1 MATATQTGTTQ
12 IRVASPTGPVTRT
25 ILRTPLRDALPS
37 EIPIIDVSPIFSS
50 SLEDRKSVAQQVRN
64 AATNTGFFYI
74 KNHGVPN
81 HVTQESYNAA
91 LEFFR
96 QDVDKKNEAS
106 ITKSARYNGYRA
118 PDTQRVNPDEGIDVR
133 ESFSIT
139 YDPRIDTE
147 VNKVQ
152 EIPENVMEYIRM
164 EEGHWENTSNLP
176 NFKCSV
182 INHYQSCLSLARALT
197 RTFALS
203 LDLPETAFDSK
214 VVYPDAGINMNYYPP
229 IPNNQSLTPTDP
241 NARVSIGSHTD
252 FPVFTI
258 LWQDNVGGLQVLSR
272 DGQWINAKPIPDTF
286 VVNIADC
293 LQRITNDKYVSTIH
307 RAQNWSG
314 KERVSIGF
322 FWGFGFHE
330 TCAVLDNCLAPGEK
344 KKYEDINCWEWLK
357 KRVYDMTQL
366 DEECK
371 KSS

>member
-1 MATATQTGTTQ
+1 MATVTETTH

-25 ILRTPLRDALPS
+25 VLRTPLRDALPS
-37 EIPIIDVSPIFSS
+37 EIPIIDVSSIFSS
-50 SLEDRKSVAQQVRN
+50 SLEDRQYVAQQVRN

-74 KNHGVPN
+74 KNHGVPSN
-81 HVTQESYNAA
+81 ITEESYQAA
-91 LEFFR
+91 LDFFR
-96 QDVDKKNEAS
+96 QDVDTKNEVS

-139 YDPRIDTE
+139 YDPRNDNQ
-147 VNKVQ
+147 VKNVQ
-152 EIPENVMEYIRM
+152 DVPAHVMEYIRM
-164 EEGHWENTSNLP
+164 EEGHWEGTKTVP
-176 NFKCSV
+176 NFKNALL
-182 INHYQSCLSLARALT
+182 NHYQSCLSLARALT

-203 LDLPETAFDSK
+203 LHLPETAFDSK
-214 VVYPDAGINMNYYPP
+214 VVYPDAGLNMNYYPP
-229 IPNNQSLTPTDP
+229 IPNSPTLAPTDP

-258 LWQDNVGGLQVLSR
+258 LWQDNVGGLQVLNR
-272 DGQWINAKPIPDTF
+272 EGQWINAKPIPDTL

-314 KERVSIGF
+314 RERVSIGF

-330 TCAVLDNCLAPGEK
+330 TCSVLDNCLAPGEE
-344 KKYEDINCWEWLK
+344 KKYDDINCWEWLK
-357 KRVYDMTQL
+357 KRVHDMTQL
-366 DEECK
+366 DEECR
-371 KSS
+371 KS